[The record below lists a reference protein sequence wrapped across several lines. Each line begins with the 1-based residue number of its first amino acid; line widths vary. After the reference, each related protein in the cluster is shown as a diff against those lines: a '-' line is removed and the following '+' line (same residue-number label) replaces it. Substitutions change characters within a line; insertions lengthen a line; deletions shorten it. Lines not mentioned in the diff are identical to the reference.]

1 MLPPLEYAG
10 AFARPQPAARIDSAQ
25 TCGQGAGGWWRH
37 SGAGQPTAAALVEE
51 DRDLDVLII
60 WFGPETDQPEDVLYK
75 RKTIVELMTTIP

>member
-1 MLPPLEYAG
+1 
-10 AFARPQPAARIDSAQ
+10 
-25 TCGQGAGGWWRH
+25 
-37 SGAGQPTAAALVEE
+37 VEE